1 MTPLRLTPTGR
12 GGNFDPRASE
22 PERAARQS
30 SVARS
35 GRFGSRK
42 PGLQGRLPLLGGSV
56 ADWRL
61 IEKLQRNFDSPQQ
74 RAFWY
79 GEVAN
84 LTIP

>member
-1 MTPLRLTPTGR
+1 
-12 GGNFDPRASE
+12 
-22 PERAARQS
+22 
-30 SVARS
+30 
-35 GRFGSRK
+35 
-42 PGLQGRLPLLGGSV
+42 
-56 ADWRL
+56 L